1 MGLLEALIVIVLL
14 VVSVNVGRLVWQQ
27 GRRPKPASYFLTLQ
41 TNPTKRP
48 LYGDVIF
55 NFTKSQSAVVYTVK
69 DDVNLGVVILGR
81 VAPAEWSTDDDIR
94 VVARANTETMKTLV
108 PQPAPKEQYLG

>member
-41 TNPTKRP
+41 TNPKARP
-48 LYGDVIF
+48 MYGDVIF
-55 NFTKSQSAVVYTVK
+55 NFTKSQAAIVYTVK

-81 VAPAEWSTDDDIR
+81 VKPAEWSTDDDIR
-94 VVARANTETMKTLV
+94 VVGGANNETMKTLV
-108 PQPAPKEQYLG
+108 PQPKEPSA